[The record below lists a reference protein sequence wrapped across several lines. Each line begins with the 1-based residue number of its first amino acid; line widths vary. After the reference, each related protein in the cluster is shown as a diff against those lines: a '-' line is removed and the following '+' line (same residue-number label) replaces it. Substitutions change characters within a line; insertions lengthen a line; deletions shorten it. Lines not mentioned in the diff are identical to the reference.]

1 MRASHI
7 LLVIA
12 SVPLVV
18 SSQAA
23 SSAQDLSASFA
34 SLAHY
39 PVETAEPFRSCGT
52 PADQLLRTHLAVG
65 QPMADGEAL
74 RADQFPRFLTPA
86 HAGSFGFDVFTV
98 LGDHETVTFER
109 RDPSQTSLVTVETWT
124 RTGTSSIAGRLTS
137 IFRPVWRAEVLR
149 VALAGQRWG
158 VDRPYLFWGD
168 VVAPGTARQPV
179 YLQLAPPNLPS
190 SEVVRISDTVQFAS
204 HTVNLW
210 IPDFGDAR
218 VQGGDEEWD
227 LRTLATTFYQ
237 HFADAYET
245 LAVVT
250 QSRELTNQ
258 LGFHRNVR
266 NGVAGIGLELFDD
279 TAQYGSASVLQAVEV
294 FPSPQWAENSTMLHQ
309 QAHQWGEY
317 TGAWAAAGI
326 VRRGD
331 APAIHTPLLAPGAVM
346 AGAVLEAMRRV
357 GESTS
362 SGSGPVIELTL
373 PTIQYNPL
381 TLYRMGL
388 IGSAELPTYQVF
400 EDQGQFTPDRRDVP
414 DDGVAVEGGAVSV
427 TASDFITADG
437 IRNGSPVTR
446 VRRAVIYVTR
456 TGLASQAEM
465 DSVNF
470 FAARLAAREGVM
482 SWDRYPSFFEATRG
496 RAELLTGITP
506 TVVPTIEGGPNVA
519 YLPVAPDALV
529 GVCLD
534 DPVPGRI
541 SVGQTIRINGSLTLS
556 DRNDY
561 SVVCFRFIRYGSFDV
576 NETFVCGSLSER
588 RFSIPVTF
596 SATEQG
602 THTIE
607 PFAFWMN
614 SGPQAARS
622 RYGAIVVGDGG

>member
-1 MRASHI
+1 MRARR
-7 LLVIA
+7 LLLLIA
-12 SVPLVV
+12 SLPLLV
-18 SSQAA
+18 SSQAV
-23 SSAQDLSASFA
+23 SSAQNLSASFA
-34 SLAHY
+34 SFARY
-39 PVETAEPFRSCGT
+39 PVEMTEPLRSCGT
-52 PADQLLRTHLAVG
+52 PTDQLLRTQLAVG
-65 QPMADGEAL
+65 QPMGDGEAL

-86 HAGSFGFDVFTV
+86 HESSFGFDAFTV

-109 RDPSQTSLVTVETWT
+109 RDPSQASLVTVETWT

-137 IFRPVWRAEVLR
+137 IFRPVWEADVLR
-149 VALAGQRWG
+149 VVLAGQRWG
-158 VDRPYLFWGD
+158 VDRPYVFWGD
-168 VVAPGTARQPV
+168 VVAPGPARQPI
-179 YLQLAPPNLPS
+179 YLQLAPPNLPP

-204 HTVNLW
+204 HAVNLW

-227 LRTLATTFYQ
+227 LRGLATTFYQ
-237 HFADAYET
+237 HFTDAYET

-250 QSRELTNQ
+250 QSRELTSP

-279 TAQYGSASVLQAVEV
+279 SAQYGSASVLQAVEV

-309 QAHQWGEY
+309 QVHQWGEY
-317 TGAWAAAGI
+317 TGAWVAAGV
-326 VRRGD
+326 VRQGD
-331 APAIHTPLLAPGAVM
+331 APTIHTPLLAPGAVM
-346 AGAVLEAMRRV
+346 AGAVLEATRRV

-362 SGSGPVIELTL
+362 SGSGPVIERTL

-381 TLYRMGL
+381 TLYRMGS

-400 EDQGQFTPDRRDVP
+400 EDQGQFAPDRRDVP

-427 TASDFITADG
+427 TASDFIAVDG
-437 IRNGSPVTR
+437 IRNGAPVTQ
-446 VRRAVIYVTR
+446 VRRAVLYVTR
-456 TGLASQAEM
+456 SGLASQAEM

-470 FAARLAAREGVM
+470 FAARLAAREGVT

-496 RAELLTGITP
+496 MAELLTGITP
-506 TVVPTIEGGPNVA
+506 TAVPTIAGGPNVA
-519 YLPVAPDALV
+519 YLPVASDALV
-529 GVCLD
+529 GVRLD
-534 DPVPGRI
+534 GPVPGRI
-541 SVGQTIRINGSLTLS
+541 SVGQEIRINGSLTLT

-561 SVVCFRFIRYGSFDV
+561 SVVCFRFIRYGSSDV
-576 NETFVCGSLSER
+576 NETFVCGSLSGG
-588 RFSIPVTF
+588 RFSIPLTF
-596 SATEQG
+596 SAAEQG

-622 RYGAIVVGDGG
+622 RYGAIVVDGG